1 MSLLEG
7 WHMANQCCVM
17 RCEYISYQTS
27 VCYLTLHVGNAQ
39 HTALAVRR
47 HSGSSWHA
55 SVGKPYRTGFS
66 AVRRKRPP
74 EREKLRERERAT
86 VCSLCH
92 LQKKHLGLL
101 QPYIAQCP
109 DTMSALIPDRARQRD
124 RESERAVKQRQR
136 ERNRPRE

>member
-1 MSLLEG
+1 
-7 WHMANQCCVM
+7 MANQCCVM

-74 EREKLRERERAT
+74 EREKLRERESDC
-86 VCSLCH
+86 VQSLSSAKEAFGFVTA
-92 LQKKHLGLL
+92 L
-101 QPYIAQCP
+101 YCP
-109 DTMSALIPDRARQRD
+109 VS
-124 RESERAVKQRQR
+124 
-136 ERNRPRE
+136 

>member
-1 MSLLEG
+1 
-7 WHMANQCCVM
+7 MANQCCVM

-55 SVGKPYRTGFS
+55 SVDKPYRTGFS
-66 AVRRKRPP
+66 AVMRKRPP
-74 EREKLRERERAT
+74 EREREREIERERMRER
-86 VCSLCH
+86 LCAVFVIC
-92 LQKKHLGLL
+92 KRSSWDCL
-101 QPYIAQCP
+101 QPYIFQCP

-124 RESERAVKQRQR
+124 RERERAVKQRQR
-136 ERNRPRE
+136 ERNRTRE

>member
-1 MSLLEG
+1 
-7 WHMANQCCVM
+7 MANQCCVM

-55 SVGKPYRTGFS
+55 SVDKPYRTGFS
-66 AVRRKRPP
+66 AVMRKRPP
-74 EREKLRERERAT
+74 EREREREIERANERET

-92 LQKKHLGLL
+92 LQKKQLGLF
-101 QPYIAQCP
+101 
-109 DTMSALIPDRARQRD
+109 TALYFPV
-124 RESERAVKQRQR
+124 S
-136 ERNRPRE
+136 